1 METSKDFEEF
11 FALLNKHQVR
21 YVVVGGYAYA
31 IYAQPRYTKDL
42 DIFYENTLGE
52 ARKILKVLKDFGF
65 SSLEITV
72 NDLTREGRIF
82 QLGNPPLRIDLLNQ
96 IDGVSFDEVWENR
109 QEANYGDQQILVIG
123 KKELIKNKKATGR
136 KQDLIDLENLE

>member
-1 METSKDFEEF
+1 
-11 FALLNKHQVR
+11 
-21 YVVVGGYAYA
+21 
-31 IYAQPRYTKDL
+31 L

-123 KKELIKNKKATGR
+123 KKELIKNKKAMGR